1 MFKLFLPYDVFERH
15 KKVGSFI
22 EKDQSVVDI
31 GGELNHL
38 SQFCSPRKIFVAN
51 LTSGDIIISKNK
63 LPFASD
69 SFDVACSIDV
79 LEHIANNKRRD
90 FIDNLAKIASK
101 RIILSFPIGT
111 EKHISYEK
119 RMQKLLLK
127 KGESIKYLNEHIRYG
142 LPTKQDIEILT
153 DGYARK
159 IIYSG
164 DIKINEILFRLFIYD
179 PKVKVLRKIIYI
191 LKMLFN
197 LASNELFYILLSNKN
212 FSVWV
217 NRAYVI
223 IDK

>member
-127 KGESIKYLNEHIRYG
+127 IFKLIPAICALIRTD
-142 LPTKQDIEILT
+142 LPVHAD
-153 DGYARK
+153 
-159 IIYSG
+159 
-164 DIKINEILFRLFIYD
+164 
-179 PKVKVLRKIIYI
+179 
-191 LKMLFN
+191 KM
-197 LASNELFYILLSNKN
+197 
-212 FSVWV
+212 
-217 NRAYVI
+217 
-223 IDK
+223 